1 MGLARDRRH
10 SPRYVFVVVAVVFL
24 CLLVAAGLRG
34 TPGVLML
41 PLERAFGWTR
51 SQVSLSAAIGIF
63 LYGLMGPF
71 AAAIMQRFGIRRT
84 LVVALVLMAAS
95 AGLSAFMRDYWQL
108 IATWGVLS
116 GLGSGCVTVVLGATI
131 VNRWFESRRGV
142 IMGLLTASTATGTLL
157 FMPLLASL
165 AEHGGFRPVVLM
177 VSAACIVLIPITL
190 LFLPERPSDIGLL
203 PYGATSEPEP
213 VKVSGNPLRD
223 ALTGLMQAT
232 EQRDFWLLSA
242 SFYICG
248 ATTNGLVGTHLI
260 ALCGDFGIP
269 EVRAAG
275 LLAMMGVFDLVGTTL
290 SGWLTDRFDARK
302 LLFVYYG
309 LRGLSLIWLPHSD
322 FSLYSLSI
330 FSVFYGLDWIATVP
344 PTLRLTNA
352 AFGDR
357 KAPMIFGWI
366 VAVHQL
372 GAATATITAGSMRTA
387 QGNYVQAF
395 MLAGAAGIVAA
406 FLSLLVGKKQRD
418 VRLIAEADASA

>member
-1 MGLARDRRH
+1 
-10 SPRYVFVVVAVVFL
+10 
-24 CLLVAAGLRG
+24 
-34 TPGVLML
+34 
-41 PLERAFGWTR
+41 
-51 SQVSLSAAIGIF
+51 
-63 LYGLMGPF
+63 
-71 AAAIMQRFGIRRT
+71 
-84 LVVALVLMAAS
+84 
-95 AGLSAFMRDYWQL
+95 
-108 IATWGVLS
+108 
-116 GLGSGCVTVVLGATI
+116 VTVVLGATI
-131 VNRWFESRRGV
+131 VNRWFESQRGLV
-142 IMGLLTASTATGTLL
+142 MGLLTASTATGTLL

-165 AEHGGFRPVVLM
+165 AEQGGFRPVVLA
-177 VSAACIVLIPITL
+177 VSAACLLLIPITA
-190 LFLPERPSDIGLL
+190 LFLPERPAAIGLY
-203 PYGATSEPEP
+203 PYGATAEPSAAP
-213 VKVSGNPLRD
+213 TQGNPLRD
-223 ALTGLMQAT
+223 ALAGLAKAT

-290 SGWLTDRFDARK
+290 SGWLTDRYDARK
-302 LLFVYYG
+302 LLFMYYG

-330 FSVFYGLDWIATVP
+330 FSIFYGLDWIATVP

-357 KAPMIFGWI
+357 QGPMIFGWI

-372 GAATATITAGSMRTA
+372 GAASATITAGSMRTA

-395 MLAGAAGIVAA
+395 MLAGASGIIAA
-406 FLSLLVGKKQRD
+406 FLSLLVGRGKRESTLVEQ
-418 VRLIAEADASA
+418 ASG